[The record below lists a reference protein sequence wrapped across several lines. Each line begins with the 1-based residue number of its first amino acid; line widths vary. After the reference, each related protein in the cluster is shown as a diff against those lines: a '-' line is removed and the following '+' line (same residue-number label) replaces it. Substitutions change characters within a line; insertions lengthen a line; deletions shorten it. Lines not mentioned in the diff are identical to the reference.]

1 MLQLTVRCWRAA
13 GCSHEP
19 SCTAGEHCAY
29 SALVAIQRTPL
40 TDAAK
45 TMRRVPQ
52 GISETRIYRGAAD
65 EQRKVV
71 TCLPVAGG
79 SSEFLFTVDTI
90 SALCWP
96 PRRQAR
102 SARFFATSAPPSCS
116 MEVVSPLLILTIVQ
130 ALVTRAPA
138 ASRVARRS
146 IVRPSVRKAWSV
158 YRATRL
164 PGTIDIAHDT

>member
-29 SALVAIQRTPL
+29 SAFVAIQRTPR
-40 TDAAK
+40 TDAAE
-45 TMRRVPQ
+45 TARRVPQ
-52 GISETRIYRGAAD
+52 GIGEPRIYRGAAD

-116 MEVVSPLLILTIVQ
+116 MVVVSPLLILTIVQ
-130 ALVTRAPA
+130 ALVMRAAA
-138 ASRVARRS
+138 ASRMARRS
-146 IVRPSVRKAWSV
+146 IVRPLLGRPGRF

-164 PGTIDIAHDT
+164 LGTIDIAHDT